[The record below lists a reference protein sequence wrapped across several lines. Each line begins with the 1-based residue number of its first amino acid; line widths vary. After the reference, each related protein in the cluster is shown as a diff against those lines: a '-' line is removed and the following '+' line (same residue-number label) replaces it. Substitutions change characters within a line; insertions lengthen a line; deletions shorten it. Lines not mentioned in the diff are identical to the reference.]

1 MAWFLGRSLHRQTH
15 VASKRCDLSLCGGHK
30 NIHHLSVGEREI
42 ERGRTT
48 CASCSLYIAVTVK
61 DWAKLKEG
69 SDEKAECNWMSDGEC
84 VWGIHVVR
92 AADDYRLQCYKKFDK
107 WKVTDGFN
115 VCSLGFVRQIDSS
128 MGELSDRAASH
139 GENPR
144 ILADNSTDGLRGSKS
159 KSFARGRQ
167 LYARQT
173 NIVIIVLSILPC
185 SPYTVLREAGQ
196 SFTLLDSS
204 SSLLVF
210 KTNQNVHL
218 GL

>member
-1 MAWFLGRSLHRQTH
+1 MISWTLASPANSSRKQTLRFITLRRPQKYPSFISGRTWNWTRSYNLRILLSLHRGN
-15 VASKRCDLSLCGGHK
+15 R
-30 NIHHLSVGEREI
+30 ERL
-42 ERGRTT
+42 GKT
-48 CASCSLYIAVTVK
+48 
-61 DWAKLKEG
+61 EG

-185 SPYTVLREAGQ
+185 SPYTVLRGAGQ

-210 KTNQNVHL
+210 RTNQNVHL